1 MFIQKLLSMILV
13 LLVSLVVQ
21 ASPIKRISNY
31 DRLVNG
37 LHNFSVKVIG
47 VQQKFV
53 ARGKTTLH
61 KIGRGTAV
69 GSLNILAVACLTS
82 FALDGCRTT
91 DDQQVIGAISNYSQG
106 RAHDQRFSQL
116 HEDNYLTYRVV
127 DDGKI
132 EIVVVDET
140 TSTVDTVKVRPLS
153 NYWTVLDWLEPE
165 ISSTWDNRLIENG
178 ALLARLIWHR
188 TQTVS
193 WDQLGEPLVADG
205 LKTILELALTP
216 DDLISTHETVEAID
230 GKRYPIDELNT
241 LHGHAIA
248 VFGDKLST
256 NKYLVRIN
264 RISTDEG
271 QLTVKNIYGIAS
283 YHNSTTD

>member
-1 MFIQKLLSMILV
+1 M
-13 LLVSLVVQ
+13 
-21 ASPIKRISNY
+21 
-31 DRLVNG
+31 
-37 LHNFSVKVIG
+37 
-47 VQQKFV
+47 
-53 ARGKTTLH
+53 
-61 KIGRGTAV
+61 
-69 GSLNILAVACLTS
+69 
-82 FALDGCRTT
+82 
-91 DDQQVIGAISNYSQG
+91 
-106 RAHDQRFSQL
+106 
-116 HEDNYLTYRVV
+116 
-127 DDGKI
+127 
-132 EIVVVDET
+132 
-140 TSTVDTVKVRPLS
+140 
-153 NYWTVLDWLEPE
+153 DWLEPE